1 MQSIPKIIQ
10 QNKVFSEEK
19 ISNQSNLFENQ
30 SENHYEKIF
39 EQLQILPFKKYQDN
53 KNNEGLVAGTLMSIQ
68 EKKTLK
74 GTPYAIAKFSDKYG
88 EFELFLFSEIL
99 ISNRDILKEGES
111 FVITLY
117 KEINKD
123 QKRMNVKKVVSLTG
137 LINHNYKKVSIEIK
151 EHTDL
156 TDFKELIKE
165 KGETYIKLILNKNN
179 NKFIFELENPRKFD
193 LKLFNTIKNKEY
205 VKKITF

>member
-1 MQSIPKIIQ
+1 
-10 QNKVFSEEK
+10 
-19 ISNQSNLFENQ
+19 
-30 SENHYEKIF
+30 
-39 EQLQILPFKKYQDN
+39 
-53 KNNEGLVAGTLMSIQ
+53 MSIQ

>member
-1 MQSIPKIIQ
+1 
-10 QNKVFSEEK
+10 
-19 ISNQSNLFENQ
+19 
-30 SENHYEKIF
+30 
-39 EQLQILPFKKYQDN
+39 
-53 KNNEGLVAGTLMSIQ
+53 
-68 EKKTLK
+68 
-74 GTPYAIAKFSDKYG
+74 
-88 EFELFLFSEIL
+88 
-99 ISNRDILKEGES
+99 
-111 FVITLY
+111 
-117 KEINKD
+117 
-123 QKRMNVKKVVSLTG
+123 MNVKKVVSLTG